1 MSITIRE
8 QMKDKVNN
16 NYTCTGKFIK
26 YGYVKGGL
34 KMLLTNIVTF
44 HGESL
49 ADHVWITA
57 TNGFK
62 CGDIINFV
70 GKIKPYIK
78 QSDGDYVVDFG
89 FKKVK
94 HVYKSKETK

>member
-1 MSITIRE
+1 
-8 QMKDKVNN
+8 MKERVNN

-26 YGYVKGGL
+26 YGMLTGG
-34 KMLLTNIVTF
+34 KKIMLLTNIITF
-44 HGESL
+44 HNEYL

-70 GKIKPYIK
+70 GKIKPYVK
-78 QSDGDYVVDFG
+78 QSDGYYVVDFC

-94 HVYKSKETK
+94 HVYKSKDIK